1 MDKDKLSPREQALLA
16 EARREAATRGEPAA
30 AVPQPDPA
38 PQPARAPSAAERLA
52 RLMEDERAESQERK
66 RKMRR
71 NGLLISAGIL
81 AVFALWLLSTFLSRR
96 R

>member
-1 MDKDKLSPREQALLA
+1 
-16 EARREAATRGEPAA
+16 
-30 AVPQPDPA
+30 
-38 PQPARAPSAAERLA
+38 
-52 RLMEDERAESQERK
+52 MEDERAESQERK